1 LRRDVGQRRRRS
13 GLLNYPQEENPKYEA
28 ISYCWGSKD
37 DPSYVCVADGKRIFI
52 RRNLDDALRRFRFEH
67 TTRVLWTDAL
77 CINQDSTD
85 EKNRQVAIM
94 GEIYSRAKCVLI
106 WIGPEEDESEKALD
120 IMQHLSD
127 RVYFNWYDVTLHPLI
142 QYKKEDMHWA
152 DRRVALP
159 YKDGQLTAVLNL
171 FIRPYFS
178 RTWIRQE
185 TVLAKVATLHCGG
198 RMMRW
203 DHFRTAAACLFS
215 KPIYPSAFLNDSST
229 DFTIASRQIFDLC
242 NSSSVNIT
250 YSVLRRYT
258 GGTGCFDPRDKIY
271 GALSMLSIENR
282 DLGVT
287 PDYFRGEEELYTDV
301 ARRVI
306 LHGKSL
312 ELFSTCVLSSTGMQL
327 PSWVPDWSSP
337 MPTSS
342 MIIPAWS
349 ACGWISGQNLV
360 PHARS
365 LCVAGVVV
373 AHITSFEY
381 ISYDVYQP
389 ASVFAILRKLKP
401 NPEQPATDSSTGRR
415 WIDTFIMAL
424 LWNGVAEAFWPRRMD
439 KPTLEQWTKALNVVW
454 NSSMGY
460 DAIDVETKTD
470 IDPALRECF
479 VNWRGL
485 CLFNATNEFIGT
497 AYPSVQE
504 GDIVCVLI
512 GCKWPVVLR
521 QVLNASSEV
530 TWKVVCI
537 CSVPGLM
544 FGEFI
549 YGVKLPST
557 YQPVRIIK
565 YDVSQPIDGWPI
577 AMLNLATD
585 TLKNDP
591 AKILTEMGI
600 KVKSYQR
607 KPHRLEV
614 LPETLRAAGIQLQD
628 FTLV

>member
-1 LRRDVGQRRRRS
+1 MS
-13 GLLNYPQEENPKYEA
+13 
-28 ISYCWGSKD
+28 IT
-37 DPSYVCVADGKRIFI
+37 
-52 RRNLDDALRRFRFEH
+52 RNLDDALRRFRYEYR
-67 TTRVLWTDAL
+67 TRLLWTDSL
-77 CINQDSTD
+77 CINQDSTE
-85 EKNRQVAIM
+85 EKSHQVAIM
-94 GEIYSRAKCVLI
+94 GEIYSRADCVLI
-106 WIGPEEDESEKALD
+106 WIGPEKDESDKALD

-127 RVYFNWYDVTLHPLI
+127 RVRFDSLNITLHPSI
-142 QYKKEDMHWA
+142 QCSEDDMHWS

-185 TVLAKVATLHCGG
+185 TVLARAATLHCGG
-198 RMMRW
+198 RTIQW
-203 DHFRTAAACLFS
+203 NSFRTAATCLS
-215 KPIYPSAFLNDSST
+215 LKPLNLSAFPNDDST
-229 DFTIASRQIFDLC
+229 DFTIASRQMFDLC
-242 NSSSVNIT
+242 NLASVDIA
-250 YSVLRRYT
+250 YSALRWYT
-258 GGTGCFDPRDKIY
+258 GGTGCKEPEDKIY
-271 GALSMLSIENR
+271 AALSMLNIENR
-282 DLGVT
+282 NLGVT
-287 PDYFRGEEELYTDV
+287 PNYDCGAQELYTDI

-312 ELFSTCVLSSTGMQL
+312 ELFSTCVLLSTGMQL

-342 MIIPAWS
+342 LMIPAWS
-349 ACGWISGQNLV
+349 ACAWISGQNLV

-381 ISYDVYQP
+381 IRYGVYQP

-401 NPEQPATDSSTGRR
+401 NPEQPATESGTGRR
-415 WIDTFIMAL
+415 WIDTFLMAML
-424 LWNGVAEAFWPRRMD
+424 PLGVAEAFWPRRTD
-439 KPTLEQWTKALNVVW
+439 KLTLEQWTQVLNVVW
-454 NSSMGY
+454 KSSVGY
-460 DAIDVETKTD
+460 DAVDVETKRD

-479 VNWRGL
+479 ANWRGL

-497 AYPSVQE
+497 AYPSIQE

-512 GCKWPVVLR
+512 GCRWPVVLR
-521 QVLNASSEV
+521 QVLGASSEV

-537 CSVPGLM
+537 CCVPGLM
-544 FGEFI
+544 SGEFI

-557 YQPVRIIK
+557 YRPTKILNH
-565 YDVSQPIDGWPI
+565 DVPQPIDNLRI
-577 AMLNLATD
+577 AMLDSATN

-600 KVKSYQR
+600 KVKSYKR
-607 KPHRLEV
+607 EPHRLEV
-614 LPETLRAAGIQLQD
+614 LSKTLRAAGIQLRD